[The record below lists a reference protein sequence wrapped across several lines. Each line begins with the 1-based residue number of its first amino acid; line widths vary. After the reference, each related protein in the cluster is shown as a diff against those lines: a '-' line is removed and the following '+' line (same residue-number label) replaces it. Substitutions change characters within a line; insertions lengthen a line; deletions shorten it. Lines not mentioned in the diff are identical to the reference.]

1 MSVYWGVIGG
11 RERKE
16 GVSGWKEQ
24 HAKNI
29 FAAGRGDLEVVLGEK
44 KSRKRTRAVKSVQR
58 SCSPR
63 CTLGTRG
70 LHHGKEEII
79 ARSEKKKTGKDQLG
93 GATDL

>member
-29 FAAGRGDLEVVLGEK
+29 FAAGRGYLEVVLGEK
-44 KSRKRTRAVKSVQR
+44 KKPKTHASGEKCATQLFTEMHV
-58 SCSPR
+58 
-63 CTLGTRG
+63 GN
-70 LHHGKEEII
+70 
-79 ARSEKKKTGKDQLG
+79 ARPAPWERRDNRPVRKKKTGKDQLG